1 MSIEQIIRK
10 NKRLSELPFL
20 TVYCV
25 MTILAEMGLL
35 RNVDLLEPEPKR
47 QAGGRLH
54 NQSNHKGSG
63 QRMA

>member
-35 RNVDLLEPEPKR
+35 RNVEILESKPERK
-47 QAGGRLH
+47 ASGRLYH
-54 NQSNHKGSG
+54 QSNNKGS
-63 QRMA
+63 

>member
-1 MSIEQIIRK
+1 MSIEQIIRR

-47 QAGGRLH
+47 QTSWRLYH
-54 NQSNHKGSG
+54 QGNNKGSG

>member
-1 MSIEQIIRK
+1 MSIEQIIRR
-10 NKRLSELPFL
+10 NKRLSELPFM

-35 RNVDLLEPEPKR
+35 KHVDILEPEPKR
-47 QAGGRLH
+47 QTSGRLH
-54 NQSNHKGSG
+54 HQSNNKGAG